1 MQVFTYPTDVVTAD
15 YLRAG
20 AGLALTLGPLALVGF
35 DAHPL
40 VALTLLAGAAV
51 FGWLGLRTLFRQQVR
66 YSLRADGLGVQTRFT
81 TALLPWDRVTGVRL
95 RYYSTKKNRS
105 DGWMQLTL
113 RTGRWQSTSI
123 ESTLIGFDTIAGRVS
138 GLVLEREIKVD
149 TATRENFLSLGH
161 YM

>member
-1 MQVFTYPTDVVTAD
+1 MQAFTYPADVVKAD
-15 YLRAG
+15 FLRAG

-40 VALTLLAGAAV
+40 VGLALLAGGAV
-51 FGWLGLRTLFRQQVR
+51 FGWLGLRTLFRRQVR
-66 YSLRADGLGVQTRFT
+66 YSLRADGLGIQTRFT

-95 RYYSTKKNRS
+95 RYYSTKKDRS

-113 RTGRWQSTSI
+113 RTGRFQSTSI
-123 ESTLIGFDTIAGRVS
+123 EGTLAGFDTIAAHVS

-149 TATRENFLSLGH
+149 AATRENFLSLGH
-161 YM
+161 YL